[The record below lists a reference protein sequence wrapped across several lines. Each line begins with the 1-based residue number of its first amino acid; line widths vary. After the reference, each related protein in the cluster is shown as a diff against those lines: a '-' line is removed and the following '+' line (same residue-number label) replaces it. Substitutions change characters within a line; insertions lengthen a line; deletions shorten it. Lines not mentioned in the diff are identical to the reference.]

1 MTKLI
6 KDKFNTIIDSITSKK
21 EASQHMEPSKNTS
34 IVRSNSSKHDEYG
47 YFNRMENL

>member
-6 KDKFNTIIDSITSKK
+6 KEKFNTIINTIASKK
-21 EASQHMEPSKNTS
+21 EIAQKKELSSNDRIVHSKG
-34 IVRSNSSKHDEYG
+34 VRSDEYG